1 MERTTRPI
9 QRGMTVAAL
18 LLLAGIVGAWLPA
31 GSQPVARPVAAVA
44 AQLRAVASPL
54 SEDPS
59 RATGRSTDA
68 GSAASTTASLP
79 RTPSGVPRFAHIY
92 LIVMENREYGAIVGN
107 TKAPYI
113 NSLIQGY
120 GLATN
125 YHAITHPSQP
135 NYFALFAGRTFG
147 IRDNRNHNITA
158 RNLTNQLRDKG
169 RTWRVHAQ
177 NVPDGCFTGKAAY
190 GGVDLDGLPG
200 WYVRKHEPAI
210 SFTNISRHPRRC
222 ARIMQLEDFS
232 PTGANFQLIIPNMT
246 NDMHDGTIAQGDDF
260 LEAFVPRITGDPAFA
275 QSLLLIT
282 WEEGTTNRGGGG
294 RVATIVVSPEAK
306 QGFRSSISHNHYSL
320 LRTIQR
326 AWGLGCLNQNCWE
339 NDLREFFVT

>member
-1 MERTTRPI
+1 MATAAYCGRMERTTRPI
-9 QRGMTVAAL
+9 RRGTTVAAL
-18 LLLAGIVGAWLPA
+18 LLLIGIVGAWKPA
-31 GSQPVARPVAAVA
+31 DSYSPSSLQPWVAAGP
-44 AQLRAVASPL
+44 SP
-54 SEDPS
+54 DHVQ
-59 RATGRSTDA
+59 
-68 GSAASTTASLP
+68 AASTAASVP
-79 RTPSGVPRFAHIY
+79 RTASGVPRFRHVY

-107 TKAPYI
+107 TNAPYI
-113 NSLIQGY
+113 NSLIAGY

-147 IRDNRNHNITA
+147 IRDNRVHNITA

-169 RTWRVHAQ
+169 RTWRVYAQ
-177 NVPDGCFTGKAAY
+177 NVPDGCYTGKAAS
-190 GGVDLDGLPG
+190 GGVDLVGLPG

-210 SFTNISRHPRRC
+210 SFTNISRHPLRC
-222 ARIMQLEDFS
+222 TRITQLANFS
-232 PTGANFQLIIPNMT
+232 PTAADFELVIPNLS
-246 NDMHDGTIAQGDDF
+246 NDMHDGTIAQGDAF
-260 LEAFVPRITGDPAFA
+260 LKAFVPRITEDPSFA
-275 QSLLLIT
+275 ESLLLIT

-326 AWGLGCLNQNCWE
+326 AWGLGCLNHTCGS
-339 NDLREFFVT
+339 NDLREFFVP